1 MNGEIMA
8 GIAFLFIVGI
18 AGWKLFSFFRF
29 PSPDMLGAL
38 FLAAGLGMF
47 GISFDFPTQEVTFVC
62 KLVIGAFLGL
72 KIDRN
77 IFRELRKMLLPA
89 LLVSAWMLV
98 LSVTSGFLLY
108 WATHLPLSTALLGS
122 TTGGISEMALLA
134 FSLDADTVAVT
145 LLQLVRVVLFLI
157 LMPFLARCVS
167 AKIKRGQ
174 GASLEDD
181 ETPSDDAAPGTTD
194 SSGVTV
200 LILVAIA
207 GGLGGRALG
216 LPAGDLLGSMAA
228 VGVFNVVKGGLPRV
242 HPTLRSLARVGVG
255 LAIAQEITPE
265 TLTLLSE
272 MLFPVLILAVV
283 MILSGLLLSLILYK
297 VTDWSYITCL
307 LVSSP
312 GGLTQ
317 MSLVADEVGADALT
331 VSVLHTVRLI
341 SVLAVLPLF
350 FRFLMG

>member
-1 MNGEIMA
+1 MA

-47 GISFDFPTQEVTFVC
+47 GIRFDFPTQEVTFVC

-108 WATHLPLSTALLGS
+108 WTTHLPLSTALLGS

-157 LMPFLARCVS
+157 LMPFLARSVS
-167 AKIKRGQ
+167 AKIKGWQ
-174 GASLEDD
+174 KGTSLEDD
-181 ETPSDDAAPGTTD
+181 ETPSDDVAPGTTD
-194 SSGVTV
+194 SAGVTV

-207 GGLGGRALG
+207 GGLSGRALG
-216 LPAGDLLGSMAA
+216 IPAGDLLGSMAA

-297 VTDWSYITCL
+297 ITDWSYSTCL

-350 FRFLMG
+350 FRYLMG